1 MKLSYDDK
9 ERLAIYKSE
18 IKRLRQ
24 NIEKFKRLKPNIEQT
39 DINYSE
45 SIQKMTDLL
54 KQYIMAAKILGLEG
68 DFDE

>member
-9 ERLAIYKSE
+9 ERLEIYKSE

-24 NIEKFKRLKPNIEQT
+24 NIEKYRRLKPNIEQT
-39 DINYSE
+39 DINYNE

>member
-1 MKLSYDDK
+1 MQLSYDDK
-9 ERLAIYKSE
+9 SRLEIYKSE

-24 NIEKFKRLKPNIEQT
+24 NIEKFKRLKPDIEQT
-39 DINYSE
+39 DIDYNE

-68 DFDE
+68 DFD